1 MIEIS
6 RRTILKA
13 TGAAVIASALSGQAS
28 AAPRRGGHLRVGL
41 AGGTSTDTLDPTAT
55 PVDSGFLT
63 LATMRSTLVGMDS
76 KGELVP
82 NLAESWEPSKDLTQ
96 WVFNIRKGATFHS
109 GKTVTA
115 DDVVAS
121 LNLHRGDE
129 TASPAKALLQPIT
142 KIAADGP
149 NRVVITLES
158 PDVDFASLL
167 RTDFLVILP
176 SKGGNVDRAS
186 KDGTGPYSLE
196 SFEPGQRMRF
206 TRNANYWDLDNY
218 GFLDSAEIVI
228 IADAAARM
236 NALRSGRVDLV
247 NSVDLKTAGMLKR
260 VPGIK
265 VEDVPSGLYYGL
277 PMLTDVAPFNDNN
290 VRLALK
296 YAINRQEI
304 VDKVLLGHGT
314 VGNDHP
320 IFKNV
325 KYSATDIPQR
335 EYDPDKAKY
344 YLKQSGLNTID
355 IPLNVAEIGFPGAT
369 AAGELYA
376 ASAKAAGIN
385 LKVSREPDD
394 GYFERIWMKQPFCA
408 AYWHQ
413 AITADARFTEAFL
426 PKSPWN
432 ETHFSNPRFN
442 ELVVTARKT
451 VDENSRAGM
460 YHEMQKIIHDEGG
473 LVNPAFV
480 NYVWAMTDKVRR
492 PEDLTT
498 LGDLD
503 SFQCIARWWLAA

>member
-1 MIEIS
+1 MFKIS
-6 RRTILKA
+6 RRTLLQG
-13 TGAAVIASALSGQAS
+13 TGAALVTAALSGKAF
-28 AAPRRGGHLRVGL
+28 AAPKRGGNLRIGI
-41 AGGTSTDTLDPTAT
+41 AGGTSADSLDPTAT

-63 LATMRSTLVGMDS
+63 LNTMRSTLVGMDA
-76 KGELVP
+76 KGEVTP

-121 LNLHRGDE
+121 LNLHRGDK
-129 TASPAKALLQPIT
+129 TSSPAKALLDPVT
-142 KIAADGP
+142 KIEADGA
-149 NRVVITLES
+149 NRVVITLNGPNIE
-158 PDVDFASLL
+158 FASLL
-167 RTDFLVILP
+167 KTDFLVVLP
-176 SKGGNVDRAS
+176 SKDGNIDRAS
-186 KDGTGPYSLE
+186 KDGTGPYKLE
-196 SFEPGQRMRF
+196 SFEPGQHMRF
-206 TRNANYWDLDNY
+206 TRNPNYWDLDNY
-218 GFLDSAEIVI
+218 AFLDSAEVVV
-228 IADAAARM
+228 IADPAARM

-247 NSVDLKTAGMLKR
+247 NSVDLKTAAMLKR
-260 VPGIK
+260 VAGITL
-265 VEDVPSGLYYGL
+265 DDIPSGLYYGM

-325 KYSATDIPQR
+325 KFSATDIPQR
-335 EYDPDKAKY
+335 EYDPDKARH
-344 YLKQSGLNTID
+344 YLKQAGFDSID

-369 AAGELYA
+369 ATGQLFA
-376 ASAKAAGIN
+376 ASAKAAGISLN
-385 LKVSREPDD
+385 VTREPDD
-394 GYFERIWMKQPFCA
+394 GYFDRVWLKQPFTT

-426 PKSPWN
+426 PGAPWN
-432 ETHFSNPRFN
+432 ETRFNNARFN

-451 VDENSRAGM
+451 ADENTRAGM

-473 LVNPAFV
+473 LLNPVFA
-480 NYVWAMTDKVRR
+480 NYVWAMKDNVHR
-492 PEDLTT
+492 PDDVTT

-503 SFQCIARWWLAA
+503 SFQCIARWWMT